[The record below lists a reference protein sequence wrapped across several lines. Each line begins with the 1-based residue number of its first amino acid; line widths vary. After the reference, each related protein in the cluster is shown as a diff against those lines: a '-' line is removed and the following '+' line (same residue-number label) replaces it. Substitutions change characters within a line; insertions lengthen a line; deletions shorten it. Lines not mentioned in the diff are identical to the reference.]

1 LLREIMLKENVWA
14 VIGASQ
20 DRKKFSNKIY
30 RRLKDRGYIVYA
42 VNPNLETVESDPC
55 YPNLESL
62 PEIPRVIN
70 MVVSPANGQAVLRK
84 AAELGIKMIWFQPGS
99 WNQQIEQLGQQ
110 LGLTMLQD
118 CVLVATDQRQ
128 PNA

>member
-1 LLREIMLKENVWA
+1 LLREIMLKEKVWA

-30 RRLKDRGYIVYA
+30 RRLKDRGYIAYA
-42 VNPNLETVESDPC
+42 VNPNLESVEGDPC
-55 YPNLESL
+55 FPNLESL
-62 PEIPRVIN
+62 PETPQVIN

-84 AAELGIKMIWFQPGS
+84 AAELGIKMVWLQPGS
-99 WNQQIEQLGQQ
+99 WDQQIEQLGQE

-118 CVLVATDQRQ
+118 CVLVATDRLK
-128 PNA
+128 PDA